1 MKKGINKGLLL
12 IILGILL
19 IGSGFGYHFVFNN
32 KTTNNEKEENKPVGK
47 EKITPL
53 MYEVTKEGSDNKIY
67 LFGSI
72 HAANLDKTEL
82 PEYLENAYNNSSY
95 IAFEIDVTKEDF
107 AETMREQEL
116 IVYPG
121 DDSLKNHLNP
131 EIYKSLEKFIK
142 EKTNYSMELVD
153 RYVPFGVTQLLTQ
166 KVIEDTGI
174 DVNNGVEMTFTKRA
188 KKDKKTILEVE
199 SEKFQFDLLASFPN
213 RNYEIE
219 IKETVENY
227 EDAIKELK
235 NLYELWK
242 KGNYKDIT
250 DYVTKEDYSGYTE
263 SDIELLKNYNKALV
277 DDRNIGM
284 TDKFEEYF
292 NNNYNT
298 LFIVGTAHLV
308 GDNGIVSL
316 LTNRGYNVVQINK

>member
-32 KTTNNEKEENKPVGK
+32 KTDNKEENNKTVEK

-53 MYEVTKEGSDNKIY
+53 MFEVTKEGSDNTIY

-72 HAANLDKTEL
+72 HAADLDKLEL
-82 PEYLENAYNNSSY
+82 PEYLENAYNKSSY
-95 IAFEIDVTKEDF
+95 LAFEIDVTKEDL

-121 DDSLKNHLNP
+121 DDSLKNHLDP

-153 RYVPFGVTQLLTQ
+153 RYVAFGVTQLLTQ

-174 DVNNGVEMTFTKRA
+174 SANNGVEMTFTKRA
-188 KKDKKTILEVE
+188 MKDKKTVLEVE
-199 SEKFQFDLLASFPN
+199 SSKFQFDLLSSFPN

-227 EDAIKELK
+227 EDALKELK
-235 NLYELWK
+235 NLYGLWK

-250 DYVTKEDYSGYTE
+250 DYVTKENYSGYSE
-263 SDIELLKNYNKALV
+263 SDVELLKNYNKALV

-316 LTNRGYNVVQINK
+316 LTSRGYKVVQINK